1 VTRVRHRRSYYAKGR
16 NAIAECQRSGQ
27 KMRYR
32 DLVEDGH
39 IPGLLVHPAW
49 YEPRHPQELPVDTS
63 DAVALWEPAPEISVP
78 PDQAACP
85 ISPEDLRF
93 FQTTTLDAD
102 LVSGGTRA
110 LTVDAV
116 TYDDDTCIFIELD
129 GGGWLISRAS
139 GWYENEYFVDSKT
152 PLIGVASAGN
162 QVYIGIE
169 GSGAP
174 RLTAVIV
181 IA

>member
-1 VTRVRHRRSYYAKGR
+1 MSRHRHRRSYYAKGR

-39 IPGLLVHPAW
+39 IPNLLVHPDW

-63 DAVALWEPAPEISVP
+63 DAVALWKPAPEISVP
-78 PDQAACP
+78 DPQAACP
-85 ISPEDLRF
+85 ISPEDLRY
-93 FQTTTLDAD
+93 FQNTTLEED
-102 LVSGGTRA
+102 LVSGEFRI

-116 TYDDDTCIFIELD
+116 SYDDDTCIFIELD
-129 GGGWLISRAS
+129 GGGWLIARAF
-139 GWYENEYFVDSKT
+139 GWQENQYFVDSKT
-152 PLIGVASAGN
+152 PLVGTASAGN
-162 QVYIGIE
+162 QVYIGVE

-174 RLTAVIV
+174 RLSAIIV
-181 IA
+181 IT